1 MSKNKTILI
10 FNGKGGVGKD
20 YLANVLN
27 NTEYYKVKVVSSVDK
42 IKEAFSIIGWNGNKS
57 LEVRAGLAELKQMS
71 VTLFDHPYKYM
82 IEECRK
88 FIEDDTYHNILILMI
103 REIEEIRRMKEAI
116 SKLYDKN
123 KVYSVL
129 IDKPG
134 VENIEYGNIA
144 DDDVY
149 KYKDEYD
156 IKFTNV
162 FNNPRSDELFVSIIN
177 SYTMI

>member
-1 MSKNKTILI
+1 
-10 FNGKGGVGKD
+10 
-20 YLANVLN
+20 
-27 NTEYYKVKVVSSVDK
+27 
-42 IKEAFSIIGWNGNKS
+42 
-57 LEVRAGLAELKQMS
+57 
-71 VTLFDHPYKYM
+71 
-82 IEECRK
+82 
-88 FIEDDTYHNILILMI
+88 MI

-177 SYTMI
+177 GYTMI

>member
-1 MSKNKTILI
+1 MLK
-10 FNGKGGVGKD
+10 
-20 YLANVLN
+20 
-27 NTEYYKVKVVSSVDK
+27 
-42 IKEAFSIIGWNGNKS
+42 
-57 LEVRAGLAELKQMS
+57 LE
-71 VTLFDHPYKYM
+71 
-82 IEECRK
+82 
-88 FIEDDTYHNILILMI
+88 N
-103 REIEEIRRMKEAI
+103 I

-177 SYTMI
+177 GYTMI